1 MADTVRPRV
10 RAVPGVVCGELEG
23 ARVRPNGVW
32 LNWWCRGRRAALLG
46 AGFWCV
52 VLGIGVAGSL
62 VSHGSL
68 GRAGTF
74 TLMGAVGMLV
84 LPGLTFLAL
93 RLDRRERARM
103 LDARVASGGPDRV
116 AHPAHGPESARRD
129 PPAHR
134 VRGRSGE
141 RVA

>member
-1 MADTVRPRV
+1 MRD
-10 RAVPGVVCGELEG
+10 GSEG
-23 ARVRPNGVW
+23 DSVRPNGV
-32 LNWWCRGRRAALLG
+32 LLSWWCRGRRVALLG

-52 VLGIGVAGSL
+52 VLGIGVAASL

-68 GRAGTF
+68 GRTGTI

-103 LDARVASGGPDRV
+103 LAGRTAAPALDRV
-116 AHPAHGPESARRD
+116 AHPARDGDSARRQ

>member
-1 MADTVRPRV
+1 M
-10 RAVPGVVCGELEG
+10 
-23 ARVRPNGVW
+23 
-32 LNWWCRGRRAALLG
+32 
-46 AGFWCV
+46 

-68 GRAGTF
+68 GRAGTA

-103 LDARVASGGPDRV
+103 LEDRAALPGTDRV
-116 AHPAHGPESARRD
+116 AHPAHGPDSARRD
-129 PPAHR
+129 ATAHR